1 MHSTVLKLD
10 ISKNYLRALGTAAL
24 AKSLE
29 QNTVL
34 TALNAASNQIAID
47 GAGNGDM
54 SGVICLSAAI
64 RDNRA
69 LTSLNLASNL
79 LKAEGAEIVAEA
91 IKVTNCAIAVILVP
105 VSCPSDHWLNCC
117 CLLLSSG
124 YEGVDEIRYQHE
136 LPLCCWRGGSG

>member
-29 QNTVL
+29 RNTAL
-34 TALNAASNQIAID
+34 TTLNAASNQMGID

-64 RDNRA
+64 RDNQA
-69 LTSLNLASNL
+69 LINLHIGSNHI
-79 LKAEGAEIVAEA
+79 GAEQERDLQRICVAGG
-91 IKVTNCAIAVILVP
+91 I
-105 VSCPSDHWLNCC
+105 
-117 CLLLSSG
+117 
-124 YEGVDEIRYQHE
+124 E
-136 LPLCCWRGGSG
+136 LAK

>member
-29 QNTVL
+29 RNTAV
-34 TALNAASNQIAID
+34 TTLNAASNQMTIG

-79 LKAEGAEIVAEA
+79 LNAEGAEIVAEA
-91 IKVTNCAIAVILVP
+91 IKVTNCAIAVILAP
-105 VSCPSDHWLNCC
+105 FSCPSGRWLNCC
-117 CLLLSSG
+117 WLLLSTG
-124 YEGVDEIRYQHE
+124 
-136 LPLCCWRGGSG
+136 